1 MSALFLSMDLIFF
14 SRVSA
19 CAESL
24 EILVRYVPIGDRPD
38 DEAEASCLQERI

>member
-1 MSALFLSMDLIFF
+1 MSALSLSMDLIVF

-38 DEAEASCLQERI
+38 DEAEVSCLQGQI

>member
-1 MSALFLSMDLIFF
+1 MSAIFLSMDLIFS

-38 DEAEASCLQERI
+38 DEGEGACLQEKI